1 MPKART
7 VGSGIISK
15 DHPERDSK
23 HLGHHFKEPSRAGI
37 ETPQTSLRSLPEPA
51 SKRLMH
57 TSFGSCIPPGD
68 EPPDCGSRTNLTRL
82 GRNFVSEEK
91 TRKTRK

>member
-7 VGSGIISK
+7 VGSGNISK

-37 ETPQTSLRSLPEPA
+37 ETRQTSLRSLPKPA
-51 SKRLMH
+51 SKRLVQ

-68 EPPDCGSRTNLTRL
+68 EPPDRGLRTNLTRL

-91 TRKTRK
+91 S